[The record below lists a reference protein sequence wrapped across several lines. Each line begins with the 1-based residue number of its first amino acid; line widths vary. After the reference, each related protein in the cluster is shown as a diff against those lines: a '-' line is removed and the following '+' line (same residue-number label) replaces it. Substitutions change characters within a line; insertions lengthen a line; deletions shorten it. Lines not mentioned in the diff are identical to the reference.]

1 MAHVVKMS
9 LAVFTAVRIGN
20 HSSTARIAFDSTH
33 EWRGDEQKNRAS
45 VKDHHRPSGQARCW
59 PFPGR
64 EFPVS
69 RGFLACYEPCPSAA
83 RLPLNSA
90 ARGPWAMVERRRQFT
105 TTRRE
110 ANRQDPTG
118 KKTPGGAGTQTGHT
132 GHTAAR
138 GHTDHTDEPHNHPP
152 KPKDTNSHENRDRL
166 NSRKNSCKPGVD
178 RSPRPTQK
186 RPPPANPT
194 LPPPAPR
201 APPSACSKA
210 VGEMKILPVH

>member
-138 GHTDHTDEPHNHPP
+138 GHTDHTDEPHNHPS
-152 KPKDTNSHENRDRL
+152 KPNDTPADPHDHATAETATDSTAARTAAGPESTAPRGRL
-166 NSRKNSCKPGVD
+166 RRG
-178 RSPRPTQK
+178 RPRRT
-186 RPPPANPT
+186 RPCLHP
-194 LPPPAPR
+194 LPERLPAPAR
-201 APPSACSKA
+201 RRSAK
-210 VGEMKILPVH
+210 